1 MHALHAGNPV
11 HKPEPS
17 TQPRR
22 HKYKIIAQ
30 LSPLSRFC
38 KRFARAVAYT
48 WADFFWMHE
57 TENADGVLPD
67 ELNTELAWAQNR
79 PGSMWHG
86 RQALK
91 ATDGLEV
98 VAKTRVCEQQ
108 DGGQDDAPLDLCAE
122 VQFGGP
128 FVRALTKV
136 ELDNML
142 EYRWRW
148 PEEAWQLN
156 QVAEVHAQHSNPQYL
171 HALIRNCGLIFSQRP
186 PTPRW
191 LSATELSLACSV
203 SSNSVNQQRVK
214 CFHLSHQFRVER
226 VRIPLECPRPD

>member
-1 MHALHAGNPV
+1 
-11 HKPEPS
+11 
-17 TQPRR
+17 
-22 HKYKIIAQ
+22 
-30 LSPLSRFC
+30 
-38 KRFARAVAYT
+38 
-48 WADFFWMHE
+48 MHE
-57 TENADGVLPD
+57 TEGADGVLPD

-86 RQALK
+86 RKALK
-91 ATDGLEV
+91 ATDGLEIGV
-98 VAKTRVCEQQ
+98 GEREG
-108 DGGQDDAPLDLCAE
+108 DGQDDTPLDLCPE

-148 PEEAWQLN
+148 PDEAWQLN

-191 LSATELSLACSV
+191 LSATELSLARSA

-214 CFHLSHQFRVER
+214 CFHQLRVESR
-226 VRIPLECPRPD
+226 ESRWQGFHLNVPSLTQDPTGCREFQLPYSSIERFAFALCVV